1 MENPIEQRKR
11 LVQSRIEKSFD
22 SGLSI
27 SEEIEKARVG
37 YYADNAQNRKL
48 MRVGNKYGSTKN
60 TFKPGQQ
67 EMHHAVN
74 EMRSAD
80 VTEFLD
86 SIFKRK
92 DAIINKL
99 KERFIEELVS
109 PLQEKIDDIIK
120 NKSKREQEL
129 QSYQQKLDDLLKV
142 KASIDE
148 QLQTIENIKE

>member
-1 MENPIEQRKR
+1 MDIEDSD
-11 LVQSRIEKSFD
+11 VVSYSNDEAGEDYGFTDFMFD
-22 SGLSI
+22 ILNGASWGLLGG
-27 SEEIEKARVG
+27 ATNFL
-37 YYADNAQNRKL
+37 YHAD
-48 MRVGNKYGSTKN
+48 Y
-60 TFKPGQQ
+60 QQ
-67 EMHHAVN
+67 KMHHNVN

-92 DAIINKL
+92 DAVINKL
-99 KERFIEELVS
+99 RERFIEELVS

-129 QSYQQKLDDLLKV
+129 RSYQQKLDDLLKV